1 MQALPTTSSKRF
13 GAIGLG
19 ANLPSDHGSPHDT
32 LVLAIKLLENIVNIE
47 AVSDLFATPAF
58 PEGAGPDY
66 VNGALSFTT
75 DVDAQ
80 AILDGLQQI
89 EAQIGRV
96 RDTRW
101 GARAADLDLLFLGDV
116 VRPDAQGQTQW
127 RTMPL
132 VRQVASTPDRL
143 ILPHP
148 RLQDRSFVLV
158 PLAQVA
164 PDWVHPLTGLSVIQ
178 MRDALHATDV
188 ATVRPVV
195 LGA

>member
-1 MQALPTTSSKRF
+1 MQALPSIMSKRF

-19 ANLPSDHGSPHDT
+19 ANLPSAHGSPHDT
-32 LVLAIKLLENIVNIE
+32 LKLAVKLLETAVDI
-47 AVSDLFATPAF
+47 AGVSDLFATPAF

-66 VNGALSFTT
+66 VNGAVSFTS
-75 DVDAQ
+75 DRDAQ
-80 AILDGLQQI
+80 SILNALHQI

-116 VRPDAQGQTQW
+116 VQPDPQVQTQW

-164 PDWVHPLTGLSVIQ
+164 PDWVHPVTGLSVAQ
-178 MRDALHATDV
+178 MRDALRGDDI
-188 ATVRPVV
+188 ATVRPLVS
-195 LGA
+195 GA